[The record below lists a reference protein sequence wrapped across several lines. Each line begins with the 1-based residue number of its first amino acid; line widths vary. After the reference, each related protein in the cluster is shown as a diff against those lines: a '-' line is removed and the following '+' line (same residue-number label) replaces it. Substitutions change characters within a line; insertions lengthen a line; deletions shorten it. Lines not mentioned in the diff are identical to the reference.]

1 METIFQP
8 QYWLLWGAAL
18 SLLLFFPIRKIIWVM
33 SVNTM
38 NGSYASEWGNQEPPP
53 LEPRAACSKL
63 AETGSVK
70 AIGG

>member
-1 METIFQP
+1 M
-8 QYWLLWGAAL
+8 AA
-18 SLLLFFPIRKIIWVM
+18 F
-33 SVNTM
+33 NTM